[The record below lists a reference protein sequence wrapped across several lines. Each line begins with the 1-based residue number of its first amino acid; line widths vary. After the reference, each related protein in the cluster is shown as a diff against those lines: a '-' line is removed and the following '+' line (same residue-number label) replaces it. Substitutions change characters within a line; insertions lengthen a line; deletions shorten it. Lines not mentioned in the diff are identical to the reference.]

1 MNINEQNF
9 FPDFLLESRVIVD
22 KRWKCVTDLRF
33 IDDNSRLEK
42 KIGKRIRHALED
54 IVGLKQA
61 TFRRL
66 ANIARRDILRLKIV
80 WSVAGDR
87 VQTVQFAL
95 TDFYKS
101 RLLCKDARYD
111 ATQRVLRGLAVTF
124 RRYRQ
129 KELCSLIFI
138 SNRYP
143 PP

>member
-1 MNINEQNF
+1 MTDP
-9 FPDFLLESRVIVD
+9 FPDFLLESRVIIDETQVSNA
-22 KRWKCVTDLRF
+22 LSSF

-61 TFRRL
+61 AFRRL

-80 WSVAGDR
+80 KSVAGDR

-95 TDFYKS
+95 ADFDKS

-111 ATQRVLRGLAVTF
+111 MLHSEFCAVW
-124 RRYRQ
+124 
-129 KELCSLIFI
+129 LSLSDVTGKKNFAH
-138 SNRYP
+138 
-143 PP
+143 